1 MSKHRGLPALTAI
14 VAVLAALATGAT
26 AQDATLPNVVAR
38 MRTAASPEGQ
48 VAAGVAVLGD
58 DGVHFIGAA
67 RLTGLE
73 VNGPDG
79 EWLGSFPA
87 GEAGGVDVSYGFSLN
102 GAATTLVAAI
112 DTTRNALRLYRLNG
126 AELEEIGSAVP
137 LGFAAENVCLFR
149 NRLDGAL
156 YAIVVGDGGE
166 IDQQLIYA
174 GAEGRLNARSVR
186 RLSVLSTVAQC
197 VVDEATGT
205 AYVSEE
211 TVGIWRFNANP
222 EAFAA
227 PVLIASP
234 RFGHLGEEVGGL
246 ALHDG
251 GEGARW
257 LIASDAASG
266 RLNLYDRD
274 ADDAYL
280 GSVTV
285 SAEGGEP
292 LEEPGPLHGLSA
304 AVDGYSNGLLLV
316 TDEDEASFLAVSM
329 ADLAAAVGR
338 SAGTPTDPRPL
349 PRPPVPTVMAT
360 VETQAVVSFGDAAD
374 DPAIWADPENP
385 ARSLVVATDKKGGLY
400 GYDMQGR
407 VVQDLRDGK
416 MNNID
421 LREGFMLGG
430 RSTILVAATNRTDRG
445 IALYT
450 LDPVAQRLT
459 NVADGY
465 QPTELEDPYGLCLY
479 RSPTSGRTYVFVN
492 GDDVRKRQ
500 WELVDAGDGRVRADF
515 VREFAFDTQT
525 EGCVADD
532 TTGALYVSE
541 EDVGLWR
548 LDAEPTG
555 ETRVLVER
563 IADNPAVKD
572 DYEGVG
578 LYDLGDGRGYIVV
591 SSQGNDSYAVYRRE
605 GDQEYLGSFA
615 VAANAALGIDGISE
629 TDGLEITSR
638 NLGPGFEHG
647 AMIAQDGRNVL
658 PVENQNYK
666 YVPWQAIAGALN
678 LEMR

>member
-1 MSKHRGLPALTAI
+1 MSKHRGLLGLTAV
-14 VAVLAALATGAT
+14 VAVLATGVA
-26 AQDATLPNVVAR
+26 AQDAPLPNVVAR
-38 MRTAASPEGQ
+38 MQTAASPGGQ
-48 VAAGVAVLGD
+48 VSAGAAVLGQ
-58 DGVHFIGAA
+58 DGLLVIGAA
-67 RLTGLE
+67 RLSGLE

-79 EWLGSFPA
+79 EWLGSFA
-87 GEAGGVDVSYGFSLN
+87 GGEAGGVDASYGFMLN
-102 GAATTLVAAI
+102 GRPATIVAAI
-112 DTTRNALRLYRLNG
+112 DTTHNALRLYRMDEPTLTEAG
-126 AELEEIGSAVP
+126 AAVP

-174 GAEGRLNARSVR
+174 GADGRLNARSVR

-197 VVDEATGT
+197 VVDEATGA
-205 AYVSEE
+205 AYASEE

-227 PVLIASP
+227 PVLIAGP

-257 LIASDAASG
+257 LIASDATAG

-274 ADDAYL
+274 ADDAYV

-285 SAEGGEP
+285 SASDGAEP

-304 AVDGYSNGLLLV
+304 AVDGYPNGLLIV
-316 TDEDEASFLAVSM
+316 THEDEANFLAVSM
-329 ADLAAAVGR
+329 TDLAAAVGR
-338 SAGTPTDPRPL
+338 GAGTPTDPRPL
-349 PRPPVPTVMAT
+349 ARPPVPTVMAT

-400 GYDMQGR
+400 LYDMQGR

-416 MNNID
+416 MNNVD
-421 LREGFMLGG
+421 LREGFMLSG
-430 RSTILVAATNRTDRG
+430 RSAIIVAASNRTDRG
-445 IALYT
+445 IALYS
-450 LDPVAQRLT
+450 LDPATRRLAD
-459 NVADGY
+459 VADGF
-465 QPTELEDPYGLCLY
+465 QPTDLEDPYGLCLY
-479 RSPTSGRTYVFVN
+479 RNATSGRTFVFVN

-500 WELVDAGDGRVRADF
+500 WELVDAGNGRVRADF
-515 VREFAFDTQT
+515 VREFAFDSQT

-532 TTGALYVSE
+532 ATGRLYVDE

-555 ETRVLVER
+555 EDRVMVER
-563 IADNPAVKD
+563 IADNPAVLD
-572 DYEGVG
+572 DYEGLG

-591 SSQGNDSYAVYRRE
+591 SSQGNDTYAVYRRE

-629 TDGLEITSR
+629 TDGLEVTSR

-666 YVPWQAIAGALN
+666 YVPWQAIAEALN